1 MKSHV
6 NIPQNKSDSSDKV
19 SFREKNYFA
28 ARGDGLSAEK
38 LKSETDFKSY
48 LNMLWGFAQRYC
60 VIVAAK
66 GTPCGPS
73 YTREI
78 SEAFMNI
85 GFKSDLRGKDFCP
98 YAAMIDSDRI
108 IFEGLPSNTKK
119 ALEGSASLDTGD
131 KITVF
136 SAGDEALDVTRGLI
150 AINGTEYSPNGRG
163 LNFVVYDKV
172 TKTVID
178 AVCFDTGDNLA
189 ALRTDDYA
197 KRFKDYCQSHPGV
210 TVLGFDIMHFPLKH
224 PTPTEQVIFQNDLDW
239 YKLMENPQDYQFVL
253 SKYFDSDSILQVLEI
268 PTSYRD
274 LYGVIRY
281 HDKRSKY
288 VNIIDGHRVTAYQ
301 PERSAN
307 NINIYICGTC
317 LSFGLGT
324 DDRRTV
330 ASYLQLMFN
339 NKMPNSNVIVH
350 NHGHFLANRDE
361 TDEVLRLMESLPV
374 KEGDIIL
381 WNTDNYIIS
390 RAGVPMID
398 IFDFAESPHD
408 VDLFFDLYHYTPDG
422 HRVVAEKLFYELI
435 NREVINNNG
444 SAEGKAQ
451 VNQGNYGFT
460 GSLSKELE
468 EYKNILKSYYNE
480 MFTPVIGAV
489 VMNCNPFT
497 SGHRYLI
504 EKALEQCDFLVI
516 FAVEEDKSEFP
527 FEDRLR
533 LIDEGVK
540 DLSNVAVIPS
550 GKFMISSLTFS
561 EYFNKS
567 EMQDRTVDTSLDVT
581 VFAREIA
588 PCLHIAKRFAG
599 SEPFDSVTRQY
610 NDTMRQVLPEYGIEF
625 IEIPRAEIN
634 GEAISASKVRQM
646 LFDGNLEGIKQLV
659 PETTF
664 KYLSDLCENGK
675 AVSSGNKNE

>member
-6 NIPQNKSDSSDKV
+6 NIPQNKSNSWDKV

-60 VIVAAK
+60 VIVTAK
-66 GTPCGPS
+66 GTPCGSS

-78 SEAFMNI
+78 SEAFMNV
-85 GFKSDLRGKDFCP
+85 GFKVDLRGKDFCG
-98 YAAMIDSDRI
+98 YVGMIDSDRI
-108 IFEGLPSNTKK
+108 VFEMLEPDTKK
-119 ALEGSASLDTGD
+119 AINGASSLDNGD
-131 KITVF
+131 EIAVF
-136 SAGDEALDVTRGLI
+136 SSGDNALEVNRGLI
-150 AINGTEYSPNGRG
+150 AVNGTEYSPNGRG

-189 ALRTDDYA
+189 AMRTDNYA
-197 KRFKDYCQSHPGV
+197 KKFSDYCQRHPGV
-210 TVLGFDIMHFPLKH
+210 TVLGFDVMHFPYKH
-224 PTPTEQVIFQNDLDW
+224 PTPTEQAILQNGLV
-239 YKLMENPQDYQFVL
+239 YHKLMDNLQDYQFVL
-253 SKYFDSDSILQVLEI
+253 NKYFDSDGISRVLEI
-268 PTSYRD
+268 PPSYRD
-274 LYGVIRY
+274 LYGVIRFS
-281 HDKRSKY
+281 DKRSEH
-288 VNIIDGHRVTAYQ
+288 VNIVDGHRVTAYQ
-301 PERSAN
+301 PDRSSN
-307 NINIYICGTC
+307 SICVYICGIC

-330 ASYLQLMFN
+330 ASYLQQMFN
-339 NKMPNSNVIVH
+339 EKLPDSKVIVH
-350 NHGHFLANRDE
+350 NYGNFLENVDE
-361 TDEVLRLMESLPV
+361 TEEVLKLIENLPV

-381 WNTDNYIIS
+381 WNANNYVIN

-398 IFDFAESPHD
+398 IYGYAERPHN
-408 VDLFFDLYHYTPDG
+408 VDYFFDMYHYTPDG
-422 HRVVAEKLFYELI
+422 YRIVAQKLFEELI
-435 NREVINNNG
+435 SRGALNG
-444 SAEGKAQ
+444 SNKTEEQ
-451 VNQGNYGFT
+451 VQNDYVFSQ
-460 GSLSKELE
+460 SLSNELE
-468 EYKNILKSYYNE
+468 QYKSILKNYYSE
-480 MFTPVIGAV
+480 MFTPVIGAA

-634 GEAISASKVRQM
+634 GEVISASKVRQM
-646 LFDGNLEGIKQLV
+646 LIDGNLEGIKQLV

-664 KYLSDLCENGK
+664 KYLFDLCESGK